1 MPFRNTLMW
10 HRLEERL
17 VKFHGL
23 PTSVGCI
30 HSPSILAVSYMLQS
44 YILHKIMCR
53 AKKKKISRLKG
64 ETERA
69 WVWRQGRHCWGG
81 ERERER
87 EKIDFSSCTF
97 MEGFSE
103 TIPMDNIG
111 HW

>member
-1 MPFRNTLMW
+1 M
-10 HRLEERL
+10 E
-17 VKFHGL
+17 
-23 PTSVGCI
+23 
-30 HSPSILAVSYMLQS
+30 A
-44 YILHKIMCR
+44 
-53 AKKKKISRLKG
+53 G
-64 ETERA
+64 EA
-69 WVWRQGRHCWGG
+69 LLGWG